1 MTPTMIGSLSAGTL
15 QMASRMA
22 KLGAQMD
29 ILQKA
34 GITQATGLVAIDLE
48 APSKK
53 LYPVLSPIRNMLPRY
68 RDGKGGTAVQWRA
81 VTTIANSKAPFT
93 YQVPVE
99 EGKRNA
105 VASLVAQ
112 NYLASYKGL
121 GIEQSATYE
130 SDFASESFED
140 IKALAQLTNLQGLM
154 IGEENLIVGG
164 NATIA
169 LGQVVGLTLS
179 TATSGGAITGAT
191 TVYVYCVA
199 LTKEGLDAASATA
212 GLQCVTTRT
221 NAAGDTT
228 VINGGVG
235 QISAQASILVGA
247 GNKNSVNASVTP
259 IQGAVGYAWF
269 WNNTSG
275 TASSS
280 ILGAVTNLNSVVI
293 TTNAGAATSSSLV
306 VNAGD
311 TKLGTDYSQD
321 ALAFDGLIS
330 IACGAGPAVGAISSG
345 AYINILATGVA
356 GVGTTLTSDGA
367 AGVVEID
374 AMLKD
379 RWDNYRIGFNT
390 LWVNSQEATTLT
402 RLVVGNN
409 GSPLLRFVGDMKAD
423 MVQMLG
429 IGGGT
434 FVRSY
439 FNKYTGEMMDVRVH
453 PYIPAGTII
462 ATADQLPYPV
472 NEVGRV
478 WQMRLRRDYYSIDW
492 PQTNRSYPYGTYMDG
507 FLQHYFPPA
516 IGIITNV
523 AKLP

>member
-1 MTPTMIGSLSAGTL
+1 MTPSLIASMSQGTI

-22 KLGAQMD
+22 KLGSQMD
-29 ILQKA
+29 LLQKA
-34 GITQATGLVAIDLE
+34 GITQSTGLVAIDLE

-53 LYPVLSPIRNMLPRY
+53 LYPVLSPLRNMLPRY

-81 VTTIANSKAPFT
+81 VTSIANSKAPFT

-105 VASLVAQ
+105 VAPLVAA

-169 LGQVVGLTLS
+169 LGQVTGLTLS
-179 TATSGGAITGAT
+179 TATTGGAITGGST
-191 TVYVYCVA
+191 MYVYCVA
-199 LTKEGLDAASATA
+199 LTKEGYDASSVAT
-212 GLQCVTTRT
+212 GLQCVSTRN
-221 NAAGDTT
+221 NAGGDTT
-228 VINGGVG
+228 QINGGVG
-235 QISAQASILVGA
+235 IVSAQASIVVGA
-247 GNKNSVNASVTP
+247 GNKNSVSASVTP
-259 IQGAVGYAWF
+259 IQGAVAYAWF
-269 WNNTSG
+269 WAITTG
-275 TASSS
+275 TAASC
-280 ILGAVTNLNSVVI
+280 ILGAITSLNSVII
-293 TTNAGAATSSSLV
+293 TTNAGSSTGAGV
-306 VNAGD
+306 VNAGAAA
-311 TKLGTDYSQD
+311 LSTDYSQD
-321 ALAFDGLIS
+321 ALAFDGLLS
-330 IACGAGPAVGAISSG
+330 IACGAGPQVGATSSG
-345 AYINILATGVA
+345 SYVKILASGIA
-356 GVGTTLTSDGA
+356 GLGTTLTSDGA
-367 AGVVEID
+367 AGIVEID

-379 RWDNYRIGFNT
+379 RWDNYRMGFNT
-390 LWVNSQEATTLT
+390 LWVNSQEAATIT

-409 GSPLLRFVGDMKAD
+409 GSPLIRLMGDMKGD
-423 MVQMLG
+423 INQMLG
-429 IGGGT
+429 VAGGM
-434 FVRSY
+434 FVKLY
-439 FNKYTGEMMDVRVH
+439 FNKYTGQEMNIAIH
-453 PYIPAGTII
+453 PYMPVGMIL

-492 PQTNRSYPYGTYMDG
+492 PQTNRAYPYGTYMDG

-516 IGIITNV
+516 IGLICNI
-523 AKLP
+523 APLP